1 MRIRFAA
8 AVAIAALTAA
18 ACGGVTDPSKNT
30 LDTFSDTVAV
40 GGTSRVYTFNAS
52 NTGEFTIIVTAMS
65 PVSNAVL
72 GSIFGQNTSGGC
84 APLQQNNFTV
94 LNAVALSGSIVKG
107 SYCVVAFDVGGLL
120 APENFTMTISH
131 P

>member
-1 MRIRFAA
+1 MRFRFAA
-8 AVAIAALTAA
+8 VLGVAALLTIS
-18 ACGGVTDPSKNT
+18 CGGVTDPSHNT
-30 LDTFSDTVAV
+30 LETWSSTVPV
-40 GGTSRVYTFNAS
+40 GGSSPVYTFNVS

-72 GSIFGQNTSGGC
+72 GSIFGQMTSSGC
-84 APLQQNNFTV
+84 AAIQQNNFTV

-107 SYCVVAFDVGGLL
+107 SYCIVVYDVGSLI
-120 APENFTMTISH
+120 APENFTMSISH

>member
-1 MRIRFAA
+1 MRFRLAT
-8 AVAIAALTAA
+8 ALGLALLTLS
-18 ACGGVTDPSKNT
+18 CGGVTDPSKNT
-30 LDTFSDTVAV
+30 LETWSSTVPV
-40 GGTSRVYTFNAS
+40 GGTSEVRTFSVS

-94 LNAVALSGSIVKG
+94 LNSVALSGSIIKG
-107 SYCVVAFDVGGLL
+107 SYCVVVYDVGALL